1 MPQLQL
7 PLFPAGIKA
16 INQDIGVECK
26 DGKVVYVHGHL
37 PVFQHEET
45 DLKSFRFFTSQMVE
59 RGVVRAGEVA
69 GTFGVPQ
76 GTVKRYVGVYR
87 TQGGAGF
94 FQNKPRNRS
103 ATKITPENKE
113 EVDRLLREG
122 RTVAEVSRQT
132 GILETT
138 IHKARTAGRLESKK
152 RYYRP

>member
-45 DLKSFRFFTSQMVE
+45 DLKSFRFFTSQMVD

-76 GTVKRYVGVYR
+76 GTVKR
-87 TQGGAGF
+87 
-94 FQNKPRNRS
+94 
-103 ATKITPENKE
+103 
-113 EVDRLLREG
+113 
-122 RTVAEVSRQT
+122 
-132 GILETT
+132 
-138 IHKARTAGRLESKK
+138 
-152 RYYRP
+152 